1 MQTLMSNRHWDT
13 GVWITQEGSGVDIQ
27 IQQGASG
34 SQDHKTEKGRLA
46 CRMRREAAVG
56 RTLWGSEG
64 LGGKRYPESLGPFLS
79 FPFNCEGLKG
89 GDWICL
95 YSLCPTSLHWAW
107 LRVGSTQ
114 CLLADGRNGCPFSLF
129 LLQIWGV

>member
-64 LGGKRYPESLGPFLS
+64 RGVNATLKAWVLFSVFHSTVRASRAGTGSVCIVCVPLLCTGP
-79 FPFNCEGLKG
+79 
-89 GDWICL
+89 
-95 YSLCPTSLHWAW
+95 
-107 LRVGSTQ
+107 GS
-114 CLLADGRNGCPFSLF
+114 G
-129 LLQIWGV
+129 